1 MTEATARK
9 EILDLLAQGKI
20 NAAEAADMLSAVRS
34 QPAPQPEVV
43 VEKEQAPE
51 IEVEEAAPPKSE
63 AEGTPIAEKA
73 PPANGE
79 KPTWLRI
86 RVRNLETG
94 QNKVM
99 VNLPLRMVDFGMRM
113 ARRFSS
119 EAAELP
125 DWESLLAAPEKGVLV
140 EVHDE
145 EDNEHV
151 QIYLD

>member
-1 MTEATARK
+1 MTEVTARK

-20 NAAEAADMLSAVRS
+20 NATEAAEMLSAVRS
-34 QPAPQPEVV
+34 QAAPQPEVV
-43 VEKEQAPE
+43 VEKEKAPE
-51 IEVEEAAPPKSE
+51 IEVQEEAPPKPK
-63 AEGTPIAEKA
+63 AESVAVVEEVKT
-73 PPANGE
+73 ANGE

-99 VNLPLRMVDFGMRM
+99 VNLPLRVVDFGMRM
-113 ARRFSS
+113 ARHFSP
-119 EAAELP
+119 ETAEQP
-125 DWESLLAAPEKGVLV
+125 DWESLLAAPEKGMLV